1 MMSKVN
7 KTTSDDMYILFIDLE
22 VTTEELN
29 TDRVQNVLEGGRQ
42 GMACRSV
49 AFTIGSL
56 FCINYFLET
65 I

>member
-1 MMSKVN
+1 MSKVK
-7 KTTSDDMYILFIDLE
+7 KTTSDDMYILFIDFE

-49 AFTIGSL
+49 ASQ
-56 FCINYFLET
+56 YRKSFLH
-65 I
+65 

>member
-7 KTTSDDMYILFIDLE
+7 KTASVDMYILFIDLE

-29 TDRVQNVLEGGRQ
+29 TYRVQNILEGGRQ

-49 AFTIGSL
+49 ASHNSKS
-56 FCINYFLET
+56 FCIN
-65 I
+65 